1 MEKVDKFM
9 FFWANKVIYVT
20 SGFIVGSVLGTS
32 LYFRSLLNEPKYIL
46 KKGSSTTINNI
57 SNKVIGKDV
66 LMPPSLS
73 DNLMHL
79 WFDFINKQTK
89 TLIQIL

>member
-1 MEKVDKFM
+1 MISFRDK
-9 FFWANKVIYVT
+9 
-20 SGFIVGSVLGTS
+20 SV
-32 LYFRSLLNEPKYIL
+32 FRSLLNEPKYIL
-46 KKGSSTTINNI
+46 KKGSSTTINDI
-57 SNKVIGKDV
+57 YNKVIGKDV

-79 WFDFINKQTK
+79 WFDFVNKQTK

>member
-32 LYFRSLLNEPKYIL
+32 LYFRSLLNEPKYFAQTTV
-46 KKGSSTTINNI
+46 KKGVNEVNKFFRYQIEI
-57 SNKVIGKDV
+57 SYR
-66 LMPPSLS
+66 
-73 DNLMHL
+73 
-79 WFDFINKQTK
+79 K
-89 TLIQIL
+89 TFF